1 MSTVKVRKLVG
12 VEDGQVFVRAARKDG
27 RDRYDANLQDL
38 YLLEG
43 RAALVTAAVRHYH
56 GFVRTRTQ

>member
-12 VEDGQVFVRAARKDG
+12 VEDGQVFVRAVRKDG

-56 GFVRTRTQ
+56 GFVRRSR